1 MTSKEQ
7 YRQFFFNSFRIGIS
21 LLLFIHGVARIWFGG
36 VEPFGTFLTH
46 VGFPFGYTLAWS
58 ITIFELVGSFL
69 MAVGRFNKQI
79 AIGFIL
85 ELLGGIILVHA
96 QHGWFVVG
104 HSSNGVEYNISLIS
118 SLILIWAM
126 DQFKDDD
133 LN

>member
-1 MTSKEQ
+1 MTAKEH
-7 YRQFFFNSFRIGIS
+7 YRKLFFIFFRAAIS
-21 LLLFIHGVARIWFGG
+21 LMLFIHGVARIWLDA
-36 VEPFGTFLTH
+36 VEPFGAFLTH

-104 HSSNGVEYNISLIS
+104 HSNNGVEYNISLIS